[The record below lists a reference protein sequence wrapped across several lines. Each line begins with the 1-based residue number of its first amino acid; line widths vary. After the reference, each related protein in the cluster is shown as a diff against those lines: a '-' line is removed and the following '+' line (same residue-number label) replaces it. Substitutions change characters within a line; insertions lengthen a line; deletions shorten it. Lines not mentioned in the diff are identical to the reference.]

1 MVPFFLQQNVN
12 TATFG
17 YNEVQPKKTALWYII
32 LFLKLF
38 HLKAIYAR
46 CNIVIITF
54 QITVFHLFQFLVLKV
69 NIYPS
74 SFSFQYLK
82 QSPIKRGILLH
93 GKIIIYA
100 FVPIFVFLLHHFFF
114 NSKCL
119 NSIKFSP
126 CLGWFG
132 LVIRA
137 LACRLKDV
145 GSILVKGMS
154 CLQVQSP
161 SLVGA

>member
-38 HLKAIYAR
+38 RLKAIYAR

-54 QITVFHLFQFLVLKV
+54 QITVFHLFQFLVLRV
-69 NIYPS
+69 NIYPL

-82 QSPIKRGILLH
+82 HESPIKSGILLL
-93 GKIIIYA
+93 GKIIVYA
-100 FVPIFVFLLHHFFF
+100 FVPIFVFLPHHFFF
-114 NSKCL
+114 FQSKMPEL
-119 NSIKFSP
+119 N
-126 CLGWFG
+126 
-132 LVIRA
+132 
-137 LACRLKDV
+137 
-145 GSILVKGMS
+145 
-154 CLQVQSP
+154 
-161 SLVGA
+161 